1 VQLFYIKPFRY
12 PDGYT
17 YSLNQLIMRSIWKG
31 SLGFGLVSIPVKLYS
46 AIESS
51 SLDLDMLDSRDHS
64 RIRYQRVNEHT
75 HKEVPYDKIVKGY
88 KINDDYIIV
97 EEQDFEAA
105 APEKSKV
112 IEIESFV
119 DIADVNPMFYE
130 TSYYTEPDTKNN
142 KAYALL
148 IQALIKSE
156 KAGLARFV
164 LRNTESLCI
173 VHPVE
178 KVLVVTRIR
187 FGQEIR
193 STEDLEIADDVTV
206 SKKELDVGLALINQ
220 YAEKFDVSK
229 FKDEYNDELLK
240 IIHAKAKGKHAT
252 IKKLKPKKSTSD
264 DLYEQ
269 LMQSLSAKKGA

>member
-1 VQLFYIKPFRY
+1 
-12 PDGYT
+12 
-17 YSLNQLIMRSIWKG
+17 MRSIWKG

-46 AIESS
+46 AIETSK
-51 SLDLDMLDSRDHS
+51 LDFDMLDSRDHA

-88 KINDDYIIV
+88 KLNDDYVIV
-97 EEQDFEAA
+97 EAQDFEDA

-148 IQALIKSE
+148 VEALQKSK

-164 LRNTESLCI
+164 LRSTESLCI

-178 KVLVVTRIR
+178 NVLVVTRIR

-193 STEDLEIADDVTV
+193 STEDLAIGDKVTV
-206 SKKELDVGLALINQ
+206 SKKELDMGLALINQ

-229 FKDEYNDELLK
+229 FKDEYDEELLK
-240 IIHAKAKGKHAT
+240 IIHAKAKGKRAT
-252 IKKLKPKKSTSD
+252 VKKLKPKKATGD
-264 DLYEQ
+264 DLYDQ

>member
-1 VQLFYIKPFRY
+1 
-12 PDGYT
+12 
-17 YSLNQLIMRSIWKG
+17 MRSIWKG

-46 AIESS
+46 AVQTSTI
-51 SLDLDMLDSRDHS
+51 DLDMLDARDHE
-64 RIRYQRVNEHT
+64 RIRYQRVNEKT

-88 KINDDYIIV
+88 KLNDDYIIV
-97 EEQDFEAA
+97 EEADFEAA

-119 DIADVNPMFYE
+119 DIGDVNPMFYE

-148 IQALIKSE
+148 LQALKKSG

-164 LRNTESLCI
+164 LRSTESLCI
-173 VHPVE
+173 VHPVDN
-178 KVLVVTRIR
+178 VLVVTRIR

-193 STEDLEIADDVTV
+193 DTSELNIADDVSV

-220 YAEKFDVSK
+220 YAEDFDVSK

-240 IIHAKAKGKHAT
+240 IIKAKSKGKRAT
-252 IKKLKPKKSTSD
+252 IKKLKPHKTKSN
-264 DLYEQ
+264 DLYDQ
-269 LMQSLSAKKGA
+269 LMESLKSKKGA

>member
-1 VQLFYIKPFRY
+1 
-12 PDGYT
+12 
-17 YSLNQLIMRSIWKG
+17 MRSIWKG
-31 SLGFGLVSIPVKLYS
+31 SIGFGLVSIPVKLYS
-46 AIESS
+46 AVQTSA
-51 SLDLDMLDSRDHS
+51 LDFDMLDSRDHS

-88 KINDDYIIV
+88 KLNDEYIV
-97 EEQDFEAA
+97 MDEHDFEDA
-105 APEKSKV
+105 APEKNRI
-112 IEIESFV
+112 IEIQSFV

-148 IQALIKSE
+148 SQALVKSK

-178 KVLVVTRIR
+178 NVLVITRIR

-193 STEDLEIADDVTV
+193 STEDLDIAKVEV
-206 SKKELDVGLALINQ
+206 SKKELEVGLALIDQ

-229 FKDEYNDELLK
+229 FKDEYNDELLN
-240 IIHAKAKGKHAT
+240 IIKAKSKGKRAT
-252 IKKLKPKKSTSD
+252 IKKLNPVKATGD
-264 DLYEQ
+264 NLYDQ
-269 LMQSLSAKKGA
+269 LMESLKTKKGA

>member
-1 VQLFYIKPFRY
+1 
-12 PDGYT
+12 
-17 YSLNQLIMRSIWKG
+17 MRSIWKG
-31 SLGFGLVSIPVKLYS
+31 SLGFGLVSIPIKLYS
-46 AIESS
+46 AVETTK
-51 SLDLDMLDSRDHS
+51 LDLDMLDSRDHS

-88 KINDDYIIV
+88 KINDEYVILD
-97 EEQDFEAA
+97 EQDFEDA

-148 IQALIKSE
+148 IQALIKSK

-164 LRNTESLCI
+164 LRSTESLCM
-173 VHPVE
+173 VYPV
-178 KVLVVTRIR
+178 KNVLVVTKIR

-193 STEDLEIADDVTV
+193 STEDLKIADDVTV
-206 SKKELDVGLALINQ
+206 NKKELDVGMALINQ

-229 FKDEYNDELLK
+229 YKDEYNDELLK
-240 IIHAKAKGKHAT
+240 IIHAKAKGKRAT
-252 IKKLKPKKSTSD
+252 IKKIKPKKTTSD
-264 DLYEQ
+264 DLYDQ
-269 LMQSLSAKKGA
+269 LMQSLSVKKGA

>member
-1 VQLFYIKPFRY
+1 
-12 PDGYT
+12 
-17 YSLNQLIMRSIWKG
+17 MRSIWKG

-46 AIESS
+46 AVQTST
-51 SLDLDMLDSRDHS
+51 LDLDMLDARDHE
-64 RIRYQRVNEHT
+64 RIRYQRVNEKT

-88 KINDDYIIV
+88 KLNDDYIIV
-97 EEQDFEAA
+97 EEADFEAA
-105 APEKSKV
+105 SPEKSKV

-119 DIADVNPMFYE
+119 DIGDVNPMFYE

-148 IQALIKSE
+148 LQALKKSG

-164 LRNTESLCI
+164 LRSTESLCI
-173 VHPVE
+173 VHPVDN
-178 KVLVVTRIR
+178 VLVVTRIR

-193 STEDLEIADDVTV
+193 DTSELNIADDVSV

-220 YAEKFDVSK
+220 YAEDFDVSK

-240 IIHAKAKGKHAT
+240 IIKAKSKGKRAT
-252 IKKLKPKKSTSD
+252 IKKLKPHKTKSN
-264 DLYEQ
+264 DLYDQ
-269 LMQSLSAKKGA
+269 LMESLKSKKGA

>member
-1 VQLFYIKPFRY
+1 
-12 PDGYT
+12 
-17 YSLNQLIMRSIWKG
+17 MRSIWKG

-46 AIESS
+46 AVQSS
-51 SLDLDMLDSRDHS
+51 SLGFDMLDSRDHA

-75 HKEVPYDKIVKGY
+75 RKEVPYDKIVKGY
-88 KINDDYIIV
+88 KLNDDYVIV
-97 EEQDFEAA
+97 DDADFQDA

-148 IQALIKSE
+148 VQALTKSK

-164 LRNTESLCI
+164 LRTTESLCI
-173 VHPVE
+173 VHPVDH
-178 KVLVVTRIR
+178 VLVVTRIR
-187 FGQEIR
+187 FAQEIR
-193 STEDLEIADDVTV
+193 STEDLNIGDEVNVT
-206 SKKELDVGLALINQ
+206 KKELDVGLALINQ
-220 YAEKFDVSK
+220 YAEHFDVSK

-240 IIHAKAKGKHAT
+240 IIKAKSKGKRAT
-252 IKKLKPKKSTSD
+252 VKKLKPQKPTGD

-269 LMQSLSAKKGA
+269 LMQSLNARKGA

>member
-1 VQLFYIKPFRY
+1 
-12 PDGYT
+12 
-17 YSLNQLIMRSIWKG
+17 MRSIWKG

-46 AIESS
+46 AVQTS
-51 SLDLDMLDSRDHS
+51 SLDLDMLDSRDHAH
-64 RIRYQRVNEHT
+64 IRYQRVNEHT
-75 HKEVPYDKIVKGY
+75 HKEVPYDKIVKAY
-88 KINDDYIIV
+88 KLDDDYVVV
-97 EEQDFEAA
+97 EERDFEDA

-119 DIADVNPMFYE
+119 DIAEVNPMFYE
-130 TSYYTEPDTKNN
+130 TSYYTEPDTPKN

-148 IQALIKSE
+148 LQALKKSG

-164 LRNTESLCI
+164 LRSTESLCI

-178 KVLVVTRIR
+178 NVLVITRIR

-193 STEDLEIADDVTV
+193 STDDLNIADDVTV
-206 SKKELDVGLALINQ
+206 SKKELDVGMALINQ
-220 YAEKFDVSK
+220 YAEDFDVSK

-240 IIHAKAKGKHAT
+240 IIKAKAKGKRPT
-252 IKKLKPKKSTSD
+252 IKKLTPPKKTGD

-269 LMQSLSAKKGA
+269 LMQSLNTKKGALG

>member
-1 VQLFYIKPFRY
+1 
-12 PDGYT
+12 
-17 YSLNQLIMRSIWKG
+17 MRSIWKG

-46 AIESS
+46 AVQTSS
-51 SLDLDMLDSRDHS
+51 IDLDMLDARDHE
-64 RIRYQRVNEHT
+64 RIRYQRVNEKT

-88 KINDDYIIV
+88 KMDDDYIIV
-97 EEQDFEAA
+97 EEADFEAA

-119 DIADVNPMFYE
+119 DIGDVNPMFYE

-148 IQALIKSE
+148 LQALKKSG

-164 LRNTESLCI
+164 LRSTESLCI
-173 VHPVE
+173 VHPVDN
-178 KVLVVTRIR
+178 VLVVTRIR

-193 STEDLEIADDVTV
+193 DTSELNIADDVSV

-220 YAEKFDVSK
+220 YAEDFDVSK

-240 IIHAKAKGKHAT
+240 IIKAKAKGKRPT
-252 IKKLKPKKSTSD
+252 IKKLKPHKTKSN
-264 DLYEQ
+264 DLYDQ
-269 LMQSLSAKKGA
+269 LMESLKTKKGA

>member
-1 VQLFYIKPFRY
+1 
-12 PDGYT
+12 
-17 YSLNQLIMRSIWKG
+17 MRSIWKG

-46 AIESS
+46 AVQTSS
-51 SLDLDMLDSRDHS
+51 IDLDMLDSRDHE
-64 RIRYQRVNEHT
+64 RIRYQRVNEKT

-88 KINDDYIIV
+88 KLNDDYVIV
-97 EEQDFEAA
+97 EAADFEAA

-112 IEIESFV
+112 VEIESFV
-119 DIADVNPMFYE
+119 DITDVNPMFYE

-148 IQALIKSE
+148 LQALKKSG

-164 LRNTESLCI
+164 LRSTESLCI
-173 VHPVE
+173 VHPVDN
-178 KVLVVTRIR
+178 VLVITRIR

-193 STEDLEIADDVTV
+193 DTDELNIADDVNI
-206 SKKELDVGLALINQ
+206 SKKELDVGLALIKQ
-220 YAEKFDVSK
+220 YAEAFDVSK

-240 IIHAKAKGKHAT
+240 IIKAKSKGKRAT
-252 IKKLKPKKSTSD
+252 IKKLKPHKTKSN

-269 LMQSLSAKKGA
+269 LMESLKTKKGA

>member
-1 VQLFYIKPFRY
+1 
-12 PDGYT
+12 
-17 YSLNQLIMRSIWKG
+17 MRSIWKG
-31 SLGFGLVSIPVKLYS
+31 SLGFGLVSIPVKLFS
-46 AIESS
+46 AVQTS

-88 KINDDYIIV
+88 KINDDYVIV
-97 EEQDFEAA
+97 EDQDFEDA

-119 DIADVNPMFYE
+119 DIDEVNPMFYE

-148 IQALIKSE
+148 VEALKKSK

-164 LRNTESLCI
+164 LRSTESLCI
-173 VHPVE
+173 VYPVDN
-178 KVLVVTRIR
+178 VLVITRIR
-187 FGQEIR
+187 FGQQIR
-193 STEDLEIADDVTV
+193 STEDLKLADNVTV
-206 SKKELDVGLALINQ
+206 SKKELDMGLALINQ

-229 FKDEYNDELLK
+229 YKDEYHDELLK
-240 IIHAKAKGKHAT
+240 IIHAKAKGKRAT
-252 IKKLKPKKSTSD
+252 VKKLTPKKTKGD
-264 DLYEQ
+264 DLYDQ

>member
-1 VQLFYIKPFRY
+1 
-12 PDGYT
+12 
-17 YSLNQLIMRSIWKG
+17 MRSIWKG

-46 AIESS
+46 AVQTSS
-51 SLDLDMLDSRDHS
+51 IDLDMLDARDHA
-64 RIRYQRVNEHT
+64 RIRYQRVNENT
-75 HKEVPYDKIVKGY
+75 KKEVPFDKIVKGY
-88 KINDDYIIV
+88 KLNDDYVIV
-97 EEQDFEAA
+97 EAKDFEDA

-119 DIADVNPMFYE
+119 DIEDVNPMFYE

-148 IQALIKSE
+148 MKALQQSK

-164 LRNTESLCI
+164 LRSTESLCI
-173 VHPVE
+173 VHPQ
-178 KVLVVTRIR
+178 KNVLVVTRIR

-193 STEDLEIADDVTV
+193 DTDDLNIAEDVTV

-229 FKDEYNDELLK
+229 FKDQYNDELLK
-240 IIHAKAKGKHAT
+240 IIHAKAKGKRAT
-252 IKKLKPKKSTSD
+252 IKKLKPHKTQSD

-269 LMQSLSAKKGA
+269 LMSSLKVKKGA